1 MNDKKMVNT
10 TIKDLKGA
18 DLMVYLCNDKFK
30 IDGIIGVACLA
41 SVCDTRKY
49 GAEGTPYA
57 ETEHA
62 GYKHSITEYDKVGI
76 AATSWVRFF
85 SGRASTFVKNIFQAS
100 NTVKQMSTWIFKGGL
115 P

>member
-1 MNDKKMVNT
+1 MVNT

-18 DLMVYLCNDKFK
+18 DLMVYLCNDKQK
-30 IDGIIGVACLA
+30 LDGIIGVACLA

-76 AATSWVRFF
+76 AATSWV
-85 SGRASTFVKNIFQAS
+85 STYAQN
-100 NTVKQMSTWIFKGGL
+100 STYCHYIS
-115 P
+115 PM